1 MAPTLVECWLVF
13 RPIMSQSSR
22 PDSTSS
28 AITIKTKPT
37 TRHTSISFNKLTSLE
52 IPSVLSIEE
61 QNSDYPW
68 SQLQFTT
75 SIENNDN
82 LCYCLS
88 LNGKTVGYLI
98 AMLAVDTADI
108 LNIGIDPDYQRQ
120 GYATDLLNR
129 LIEELRKRH
138 IREIL
143 LEFRAGNKSTIQF
156 YKKQG
161 FEKISVRKN
170 YYMKNSKNQSQRED
184 GIIMRIKIPSTE
196 IKNVL

>member
-1 MAPTLVECWLVF
+1 M
-13 RPIMSQSSR
+13 
-22 PDSTSS
+22 SS

-37 TRHTSISFNKLTSLE
+37 IRRTSISFNKLSSIE

-75 SIENNDN
+75 SIENSKN

-88 LNGKTVGYLI
+88 QNDKTIGYLI

-108 LNIGIDPDYQRQ
+108 LNIGIDPDFKRQ
-120 GYATDLLNR
+120 GYGTDLLNH
-129 LIEELRKRH
+129 LIEELRKRN
-138 IREIL
+138 IGEIL
-143 LEFRAGNKSTIQF
+143 LEVRAGNKSAIQF
-156 YKKQG
+156 YKRQG

-170 YYMKNSKNQSQRED
+170 YYTKNSKNQSHRED
-184 GIIMRIKIPSTE
+184 GIIMRIKIPST
-196 IKNVL
+196 KN

>member
-1 MAPTLVECWLVF
+1 
-13 RPIMSQSSR
+13 MSL
-22 PDSTSS
+22 

-37 TRHTSISFNKLTSLE
+37 IRRTSISFNRLTSIE

-68 SQLQFTT
+68 TQVQFTT
-75 SIENNDN
+75 SIENSKN

-88 LNGKTVGYLI
+88 LNSKTIGYLI
-98 AMLAVDTADI
+98 AMLASDTADI
-108 LNIGIDPDYQRQ
+108 LNIGIDPDFKRQ
-120 GYATDLLNR
+120 GHGTALLNH
-129 LIEELRKRH
+129 LIEELRKRK
-138 IREIL
+138 IVEIF
-143 LEFRAGNKSTIQF
+143 LEVRIGNKSAIQF

-170 YYMKNSKNQSQRED
+170 YYTKNSKNQSQRED
-184 GIIMRIKIPSTE
+184 GIMMSIRIPSKE

>member
-1 MAPTLVECWLVF
+1 
-13 RPIMSQSSR
+13 MSL
-22 PDSTSS
+22 

-37 TRHTSISFNKLTSLE
+37 TRRTSISFNKLSSIE

-68 SQLQFTT
+68 SQDQFTT
-75 SIENNDN
+75 SIENSNN

-88 LNGKTVGYLI
+88 LKGKTIGYLI
-98 AMLAVDTADI
+98 ALLAGDTADI
-108 LNIGIDPDYQRQ
+108 LNIGIDPDFKRQ
-120 GYATDLLNR
+120 GYGTALLNH
-129 LIEELRKRH
+129 LIEELRKRN
-138 IREIL
+138 IGEIF
-143 LEFRAGNKSTIQF
+143 LEVRVGNKSAVQF

-184 GIIMRIKIPSTE
+184 GIIMRIKILS
-196 IKNVL
+196 IKN